1 MVEVKVRED
10 WELEVWGILF
20 CLDDVYRRVS
30 WVKGI

>member
-30 WVKGI
+30 